1 MTTIIGLAGSLRRHS
16 YNRSLLEAAAGLMPD
31 GARLD
36 IAEIAGIPLYDGDL
50 EDAEGIPAQ
59 AAALKDRIAAA
70 DGLILASPE
79 YNGSVPGVLKNV
91 IDWISRPQ
99 SDQKRVFHGKPV
111 LVIGATPGPSG
122 TAGGQTAWLP
132 VLHAIGLDH
141 WGGGRLMVSSAHNV
155 FDADGH
161 LTDDE
166 TRDRLRTLLAGFV
179 AHIRGQ

>member
-1 MTTIIGLAGSLRRHS
+1 MTTIIGLAGSLRRQS
-16 YNRSLLEAAAGLMPD
+16 YNRSLLKAAAGLMPD
-31 GARLD
+31 GAKLE
-36 IAEIAGIPLYDGDL
+36 IAEIADIPLYDGDL
-50 EDAEGIPAQ
+50 EEAEGIPAP
-59 AAALKDRIAAA
+59 AAALKDRIAAS

-99 SDQKRVFHGKPV
+99 SDQKRVFHGKSV

-141 WGGGRLMVSSAHNV
+141 WGGGRLLVSSAHNM
-155 FDADGH
+155 FDPDGR
-161 LTDDE
+161 LTDE
-166 TRDRLRTLLAGFV
+166 ATRDRLQAVIAGFLK
-179 AHIRGQ
+179 HIAAK